1 LNFREVDLKLAQS
14 ANPAYDADETHQGGV
29 METLFE
35 LEDMRLEKE
44 GKLAWVTFS
53 RERYLN
59 AMSNNC
65 TLQLNRLA
73 LALREDPEVRVIIIR
88 GQGRAFSTGIDL
100 KEFAAGQIEMVY
112 HQRWERALRLF
123 ETMEK
128 FVIVGMHGYC
138 LGGALQLALAC
149 DIRVSTPDCQL
160 GLPAIK
166 ESLIPG
172 LSVWRLPRY
181 VGWGRAKK
189 LIFGG
194 QSLTGEE
201 ALQVGLV
208 DHLVPG
214 ENFFDQLD
222 RVAETYLK
230 ACSTGARM
238 SKLALNQAFDMDYET
253 ILDYYMKMQ
262 ERTQY
267 SLDAEEGKKAY
278 LEKREPRWQ

>member
-238 SKLALNQAFDMDYET
+238 SKLVLNQAFDMDYET